1 MPVSSGDRHRIDPGR
16 EGSDWFVVDATPG
29 ETLSVSYDG
38 SGSAG
43 TTALFLYGPDGGL
56 QERVAAEGDTQERL
70 QGIADTSGPH
80 FVQAV
85 GHGQDTG
92 GAVTVQSGGQRRS
105 FSTLASTTADQS
117 PYDGTR
123 QQIPGTIQAERFDE
137 GGEGVAYHDT
147 TEANRGGAFRTEEAV
162 DIASAD
168 DASGEY
174 NVGYFKSGEW
184 LEYTVDVDPGTYTLQ
199 ARVAGLHGG
208 EFEVSLDGESLA
220 TVSVPETGGWQTWQ
234 TVSVDGVD
242 VSQDGTA
249 VLRIDVLDDGFNLNW
264 LEFSSDADESY
275 GKLGYGD
282 AGYGG
287 S

>member
-1 MPVSSGDRHRIDPGR
+1 VDPGTYTLQAR
-16 EGSDWFVVDATPG
+16 VAGLHGGEFEVSLDGESLATVSVPETGGWQSWQTVSLEGVD
-29 ETLSVSYDG
+29 VST
-38 SGSAG
+38 SGSAVLRVE
-43 TTALFLYGPDGGL
+43 ALTDGVNL
-56 QERVAAEGDTQERL
+56 NWLE
-70 QGIADTSGPH
+70 
-80 FVQAV
+80 FV
-85 GHGQDTG
+85 
-92 GAVTVQSGGQRRS
+92 GQRPYGG
-105 FSTLASTTADQS
+105 TA
-117 PYDGTR
+117 

-220 TVSVPETGGWQTWQ
+220 TVSVPETGGWQSWQ